1 MGAGGNLFCLQTC
14 WTQKK
19 RMLVGLGPIPH
30 ALQDNRISYQE
41 FKSYLRSGARQC
53 HQHEQI
59 CVAREPIQSCKPVH
73 DNMQISIHVHGT
85 KALQRDD

>member
-1 MGAGGNLFCLQTC
+1 
-14 WTQKK
+14 
-19 RMLVGLGPIPH
+19 MLVGLGPIPH

-59 CVAREPIQSCKPVH
+59 CVAREPIQSCSLYSCTWQH
-73 DNMQISIHVHGT
+73 EQISIHVHGT